1 MKQLFLTALVAGV
14 CLTACQKKADQ
25 QAGSQTA
32 DSAATA
38 FDNVPEH
45 ASDQMV
51 SPDNFVI
58 IPGKQAGN
66 IRATSTQA
74 ELIDLLGKENV
85 TVNDT
90 IYIAEGATEI
100 GTTLFKG
107 TPDEAQI
114 LWLDKENA
122 AKPDAVILR
131 PASDKPGTG
140 GNQTQWVT
148 DNGLRIGSTLK
159 EVEKLN
165 GKPFKL
171 YGFGWDYG
179 GSASS
184 WQGGSLEGKDG
195 KTYLSIVF
203 GYGELSA
210 EQEKLVDKVSGDGEF
225 LSSNPAMQQ
234 LNPVIQT
241 MTVRFN

>member
-14 CLTACQKKADQ
+14 CLTACRKKADE
-25 QAGSQTA
+25 QTDRQPA
-32 DSAATA
+32 DSTVTA

-45 ASDQMV
+45 ASDLMA

-58 IPGKQAGN
+58 IPGEQAGN
-66 IRATSTQA
+66 IRATSSEA
-74 ELIDLLGKENV
+74 ELIKLLGRENV
-85 TVNDT
+85 TPNDT
-90 IYIAEGATEI
+90 IYVAEGATEV

-114 LWLDKENA
+114 LWLDKTKKA
-122 AKPDAVILR
+122 RPDAVILR
-131 PASDKPGTG
+131 PATDKPGTA
-140 GNQTQWVT
+140 GNQAQWMT
-148 DNGLRIGSTLK
+148 DSGLKIGSTLK
-159 EVEKLN
+159 DVEKLN

-184 WQGGSLEGKDG
+184 WEGGTLEGKDG
-195 KTYLSIVF
+195 KTYVSIVF

-210 EQEKLVDKVSGDGEF
+210 AQEKLVDKVSGDGEF
-225 LSSNPAMQQ
+225 VSSNPDMQQ

-241 MTVRFN
+241 MTVRFK

>member
-1 MKQLFLTALVAGV
+1 MKQLFLTALMAGI
-14 CLTACQKKADQ
+14 CLAGCQKKTD
-25 QAGSQTA
+25 GQTTGKPTDTTA
-32 DSAATA
+32 A
-38 FDNVPEH
+38 FDQVPEH
-45 ASDQMV
+45 ASDQLY

-58 IPGKQAGN
+58 IPGEQVGN
-66 IRATSTQA
+66 IRGTSTQA
-74 ELIDLLGKENV
+74 ELIERLGKENV
-85 TVNDT
+85 TADDT
-90 IYIAEGATEI
+90 IYVAEGETAI

-107 TPDEAQI
+107 TPDEVQI
-114 LWLDKENA
+114 LWLYQKKA

-140 GNQTQWVT
+140 GMQTQWVT
-148 DNGLRIGSTLK
+148 DNGLKIGSTLK

-184 WQGGSLEGKDG
+184 WEGGKLEGKGG

-203 GYGELSA
+203 GYGDLSA
-210 EQEKLVDKVSGDGEF
+210 EQEKIVDKVSGDGEF
-225 LSSNPAMQQ
+225 MSSDPGMQQ
-234 LNPVIQT
+234 LNPVVQT
-241 MTVRFN
+241 MTVRFK